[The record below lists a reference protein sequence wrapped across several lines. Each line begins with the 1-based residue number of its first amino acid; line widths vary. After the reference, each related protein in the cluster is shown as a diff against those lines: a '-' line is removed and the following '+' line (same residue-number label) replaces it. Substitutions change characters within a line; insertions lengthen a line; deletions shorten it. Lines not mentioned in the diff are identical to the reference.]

1 MRRLLLATC
10 FLVLASNALHATEIV
25 AGVHLIRGE
34 FTPGIQPDGNSVII
48 RGTDGLIVVDTGRHP
63 IHTDLILDFA
73 AAEKLPIKAVINTH
87 WHLDHIGG
95 NRLIRLQFPEVRIY
109 ASGALAGARKG
120 FLQSYRKQLEESIN
134 GTDDLEQKIMLKA
147 EVDLID
153 AGDELMPTDVIAAAR
168 VLSIAGRELKI
179 TLEENAVTAGDLWI
193 HDPATGVVIA
203 GDLVTLPAPFLDTA
217 CPSRWKSTLDRFAKT
232 DFSLLIPGHGAPMT
246 RQQFATYRRTFD
258 GLLACAA
265 SDVKKETCVSAWITG
280 VATLT
285 PDENPRFMRGLTD
298 YYVDLLR
305 SDPEAIA
312 KRCGNSVK

>member
-1 MRRLLLATC
+1 MRRLLLAAC
-10 FLVLASNALHATEIV
+10 LFILAPSSVHATEIV

-63 IHTDLILDFA
+63 IHADLILDFA
-73 AAEKLPIKAVINTH
+73 AAEKLPIRAVINTH

-120 FLQSYRKQLEESIN
+120 FLPRYRSQLEDSITH
-134 GTDDLEQKIMLKA
+134 TDDLEQKIMLKA

-153 AGDELMPTDVIAAAR
+153 AGDELMPTDVIAASRA
-168 VLSIAGRELKI
+168 LSIAGRELRI
-179 TLEENAVTAGDLWI
+179 TLEENSVTAGDLWI
-193 HDPATGVVIA
+193 HDPSTGVVIA

-217 CPSRWKSTLDRFAKT
+217 CPARWKSTLDRLAKM

-246 RQQFATYRRTFD
+246 RQQFATYRRSFD
-258 GLLACAA
+258 SLLACAA
-265 SDVKKETCVSAWITG
+265 SDAKKETCVSNWITG
-280 VATLT
+280 VASLT
-285 PDENPRFMRGLTD
+285 PDENPRFMRGLMD

-305 SDPEAIA
+305 SDASEIA
-312 KRCGNSVK
+312 KRCGIK